1 MKTTLT
7 AIALIIAATQS
18 QAFTAEQVE
27 RCRALGELAQTIM
40 ERRQDGVS
48 VSKLLGVSEDPFIQ
62 TMVIDAYDIP
72 QMRTDANK
80 ADQANRY
87 RELYEAACFRFLGE
101 PA

>member
-7 AIALIIAATQS
+7 AIALIIAASQA
-18 QAFTAEQVE
+18 QAFTPEQVE

-40 ERRQDGVS
+40 QRRQEGVS
-48 VSKLLGVSEDPFIQ
+48 ISKLLSVSDEPFIQ
-62 TMVIDAYDIP
+62 TMVIDAFDIP
-72 QMRTDANK
+72 QMRTDANR

-87 RELYEAACFRFLGE
+87 REQYEAACYRFIGE